1 MLRTVSVNKRDVCPG
16 DIPRTV
22 EYELDDSMT
31 IPEFLRF
38 IADDFL
44 WPYLHYQWEIR
55 ARPHV
60 QPLGYIPGK
69 DKDSPSELNA
79 PGDVVAFLNQT
90 LQSDDRVQCCV
101 SPELTL
107 KDLDITD
114 VACVD
119 IDRVTVIPVG
129 EQKAAIGQKTDGR
142 SKARHGKGIAGLLER
157 YFGK

>member
-1 MLRTVSVNKRDVCPG
+1 MLRTVSVSKRDVCPG

-44 WPYLHYQWEIR
+44 WSYLHYQWEIR
-55 ARPHV
+55 AWPPV
-60 QPLGYIPGK
+60 QLLGYIPGK
-69 DKDSPSELNA
+69 DKAPPSELNT
-79 PGDVVAFLNQT
+79 PGAVVTFLNQM
-90 LQSDDRVQCCV
+90 LQSDDLVQCCV

-107 KDLDITD
+107 KDLNITA

-119 IDRVTVIPVG
+119 IDRVTVSPVSK
-129 EQKAAIGQKTDGR
+129 QNAAIGQNTNRR
-142 SKARHGKGIAGLLER
+142 SKARHGKAFAGLLKR